1 MPDVQFIWAGGF
13 SFGPITDGYKELKAI
28 MDNPPK
34 NVKFIGIIPRT
45 EMNEIFNMADVL
57 FMPSFSELFPMSI
70 LEAVNSSKPV
80 LLRDLELYVDILFGK
95 YLKGNSAEEWVEL
108 INKLRQDSEFYKS
121 AQEDSKYISEFYSKE
136 NVNKIWREYYPRVYN
151 KYIKM
156 VKK

>member
-1 MPDVQFIWAGGF
+1 
-13 SFGPITDGYKELKAI
+13 

-80 LLRDLELYVDILFGK
+80 LLRDLELYVEYSL
-95 YLKGNSAEEWVEL
+95 SAN
-108 INKLRQDSEFYKS
+108 I
-121 AQEDSKYISEFYSKE
+121 
-136 NVNKIWREYYPRVYN
+136 
-151 KYIKM
+151 
-156 VKK
+156 